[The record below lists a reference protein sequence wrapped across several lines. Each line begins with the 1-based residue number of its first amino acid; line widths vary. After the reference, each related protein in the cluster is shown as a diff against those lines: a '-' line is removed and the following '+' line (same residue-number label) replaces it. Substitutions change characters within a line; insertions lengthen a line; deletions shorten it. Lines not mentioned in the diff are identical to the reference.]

1 MASTGELD
9 LSRLLATLEPKL
21 QDGEYVFATLTDK
34 AAAAACAVDAIGT
47 FAEAEGITLI
57 VPTAG
62 YSGLPAGTACSGV
75 QRMITLTCHSSLE
88 AVGLTYRVSQR
99 LASLGISCNV
109 VAAYFHDH
117 IFVAHDK
124 ADTAVEALRA
134 LQAESKA
141 VADGAGAA
149 HRCPCVECTC
159 GPDCQ
164 CAPGAP
170 GCEPC
175 GAFQAKAKTEAA
187 AKACCGGG

>member
-1 MASTGELD
+1 
-9 LSRLLATLEPKL
+9 
-21 QDGEYVFATLTDK
+21 
-34 AAAAACAVDAIGT
+34 
-47 FAEAEGITLI
+47 
-57 VPTAG
+57 
-62 YSGLPAGTACSGV
+62 
-75 QRMITLTCHSSLE
+75 MITLTCHSSLE
-88 AVGLTYRVSQR
+88 AVGLTYRVSHR

-134 LQAESKA
+134 LQTESKA

-175 GAFQAKAKTEAA
+175 GAFQAKAKAEAA
-187 AKACCGGG
+187 AKACGGGG